1 MTAEGQNAES
11 GPVVPPWAVTS
22 EPAVMLRRAIAVIR
36 HRYPIILL
44 VLGAI
49 SFFGFVRLQRAPTI
63 YEASVKLLVEP
74 VARPLAE
81 FRDVSQPSLPW
92 WADDYYITQAK
103 LIESRVVLEKVLEDP
118 EIARCF
124 ASPPQQEPRGKFWS
138 RTLRAL
144 LRMPP
149 PHPPEPWERL
159 RSAIDARY
167 LPKTQMI
174 RVTARST
181 DPHLAPRLANAVAQA
196 FVEFNMQK
204 RMEQYNEAYLFLLRE
219 KEKVE
224 EALHRA
230 ERELQEFRERVQL
243 AAIAG
248 EGEHNPLAA
257 RVAALNER
265 LTQVELERVEA
276 ETAFRLVQQILES
289 GAEGIDPEDEALFAL
304 KGLRDDPAVAEI
316 RRELREVE
324 AQIASLRDVYGPRH
338 PRMQAV
344 LNQKRAVAERL
355 RAVLQEIVGSLEK
368 RVENLRTQEARLRKM
383 FDEAK
388 AEAVALGREEQEL
401 QFLRSEVE
409 RQRRLF
415 EVLVQRLS
423 EVKISSEFKGTA
435 VTVLEKASVARIA
448 SGADKIRGLRFYILA
463 GLFLGLMAAFGV
475 ERLDDRV
482 KVPED
487 LRDRVGMKVL
497 GIIPYISVAPKG
509 EEERAVICARIT
521 SLEGK
526 SSVVE
531 AFRALRTAVFFR
543 LPAEQYKVIMVTSAA
558 SGEGKSTI
566 ASNLA
571 LSIARSGKRVLLV
584 DGDFHRP
591 LLHRVYG
598 LDAEHGLST
607 LLTGDSV
614 WEQAVQP
621 SALELDLLGQLDILP
636 AGPPPVHTTELL
648 ESRTME
654 KLLERMKKEYD
665 RVIIDTPPVLL
676 ISDAL
681 VLCHQ
686 CDAIIMVVKAF
697 GGSVSRVRRA
707 RDQLLELRGEIAGA
721 VLNGVR
727 VSRFSPYY
735 SDYYYHGH
743 TRYWDNYYG
752 QYARRSQPG
761 EAAKPRSPLSASES

>member
-1 MTAEGQNAES
+1 MTVDGKDPDS
-11 GPVVPPWAVTS
+11 GPVVPPWAVSS
-22 EPAVMLRRAIAVIR
+22 EPAVVLRRAVAVVR
-36 HRYPIILL
+36 HRYPVILL

-49 SFFGFVRLQRAPTI
+49 SCFGFVRLQRAPTI
-63 YEASVKLLVEP
+63 YEATVKLLVEP
-74 VARPLAE
+74 AARPLSE

-103 LIESRVVLEKVLEDP
+103 LVESRVVLEKVLQDP
-118 EIARCF
+118 QIARRF
-124 ASPPQQEPRGKFWS
+124 ASWPREESRGRSWG

-144 LRMPP
+144 LHMAP

-159 RSAIDARY
+159 RSTISARY

-174 RVTARST
+174 RITARSAE
-181 DPHLAPRLANAVAQA
+181 PHLATRVVNAVAEA
-196 FVEFNMQK
+196 FVEFNMEK
-204 RMEQYNEAYLFLLRE
+204 RMEQYNEAYVFLMRE
-219 KEKVE
+219 KKKVE

-230 ERELQEFRERVQL
+230 ERTLQEFREQMQL

-248 EGEHNPLAA
+248 DGEHNPVAA

-276 ETAFRLVQQILES
+276 ETAFRLVQRVLES
-289 GAEGIDPEDEALFAL
+289 GAEKIDPEDEALFAL

-344 LNQKRAVAERL
+344 LNQKKTVTERL
-355 RAVLQEIVGSLEK
+355 RVVLQEIVGALEK
-368 RVENLRTQEARLRKM
+368 EVESLRAQEAELRKM

-388 AEAVALGREEQEL
+388 AEAVVLGREGQKL
-401 QFLRSEVE
+401 QFLRAEVE

-423 EVKISSEFKGTA
+423 EVKISSEFKGTS
-435 VTVLEKASVARIA
+435 VTILEKASVARIA
-448 SGADKIRGLRFYILA
+448 SGADKIRGLRFYFLA
-463 GLFLGLMAAFGV
+463 GLFLGLGAAFGV

-497 GIIPYISVAPKG
+497 GVIPYVSVTPKRG
-509 EEERAVICARIT
+509 DVAVSCARIT
-521 SLEGK
+521 STAGN

-543 LPAEQYKVIMVTSAA
+543 LPAERYKIIMVTSAV
-558 SGEGKSTI
+558 SGEGKSAI

-591 LLHRVYG
+591 LLHRVYR
-598 LDAEHGLST
+598 LEAEHGLST
-607 LLTGDSV
+607 LLTGASV
-614 WEQAVQP
+614 WERAVQQ

-636 AGPPPVHTTELL
+636 AGPAPVHTTELL
-648 ESRTME
+648 ESKTME
-654 KLLERMKKEYD
+654 ELLERMKKEYD

-676 ISDAL
+676 ISDTL
-681 VLCHQ
+681 VLSRH
-686 CDAIIMVVKAF
+686 CDAIIMVVRAF
-697 GGSVSRVRRA
+697 GGSISRLRRA
-707 RDQLLELRGEIAGA
+707 RDQLLELHAEIAGA
-721 VLNGVR
+721 VLNSVR
-727 VSRFSPYY
+727 LGRFSPYY

-752 QYARRSQPG
+752 EYARRSG
-761 EAAKPRSPLSASES
+761 SSDAVKARSSLSVSES